1 MAGFCP
7 PAATCTAAARAGW
20 RTRNVLT
27 SKWKFVW
34 HRTRRECRLAVLVT
48 LRSCPLEAMTP
59 SVEIALDPAAERR
72 RRADRRNGSGAA
84 STASSVLPAAAA
96 LALFGGTERRNII
109 LDRRDAINTVEQ
121 ALAELARMEAA
132 CRIADDAS
140 TRAEAA

>member
-1 MAGFCP
+1 
-7 PAATCTAAARAGW
+7 
-20 RTRNVLT
+20 
-27 SKWKFVW
+27 
-34 HRTRRECRLAVLVT
+34 
-48 LRSCPLEAMTP
+48 MTP